1 MAYTITTPQM
11 GFLPIANI
19 DSGVT
24 MPNGTSAVPT
34 PPLKLGTVVKAED
47 PTYGAGEFILL
58 AGVASTAVGSLVVYD
73 GTTYATTLVPV
84 TANQA
89 RPVAVAMSANTSSST
104 FGWYQIEG
112 TAVMVK
118 APVAVAAKVAV
129 GIGSAGKVGNTGT
142 GKEILGARSAN
153 AATVA
158 SATTTLAVV
167 INRPHLQGRV
177 T

>member
-1 MAYTITTPQM
+1 MAYTITDNAAGLM
-11 GFLPIANI
+11 PIANI

-34 PPLKLGTVVKAED
+34 PPLHLGKIVRAID
-47 PTYGAGEFILL
+47 PTYGQGEFILL

-73 GTTYATTLVPV
+73 GTTYTTTLVPV

-89 RPVAVAMSANTSSST
+89 RPVAVSMAANTSAST
-104 FGWYQIEG
+104 FSWYQIEG
-112 TAVMVK
+112 TAVVVK
-118 APVAVAAKVAV
+118 APVIVAAKVAV
-129 GIGSAGKVGNTGT
+129 GIGSAGKVGNTGS

-153 AATVA
+153 TASVV
-158 SATTTLAVV
+158 SATTTIAVT
-167 INRPHLQGRV
+167 INRPHLQGRI